1 MQLVS
6 IILVLITIGTVVGP
20 VAAVAIIY
28 RDNLGG
34 LVITPQI
41 NNLMHGNGILANN
54 LAVSNNNQ
62 DDNSVGGELVMPTL
76 LSSSVNN
83 VDRTFQVTVNVTN
96 PLNDDLTINS
106 ITSDVECSQD
116 HFQLGSISLASPVA
130 ISSGQNSILTVSGYW
145 TQDAENHIQTSH
157 GGQTSISVDL
167 INTSI
172 DINGLIAQYTS
183 PITVPNGIPIT

>member
-1 MQLVS
+1 MQVVS

-20 VAAVAIIY
+20 VGAVAIIY

-41 NNLMHGNGILANN
+41 NDLMHGNGILANN
-54 LAVSNNNQ
+54 YAVNTNQ
-62 DDNSVGGELVMPTL
+62 DDNSVGGGLVIPTL
-76 LSSSVNN
+76 ISSSVNN
-83 VDRTFQVTVNVTN
+83 VDRTFQVIVNVTN

-106 ITSDVECSQD
+106 ITSDVECRQD

-130 ISSGQNSILTVSGYW
+130 IPSGQNSILIVSGYW
-145 TQDAENHIQTSH
+145 TQDAENHFQTSH
-157 GGQTSISVDL
+157 DGQTSISVDL

-172 DINGLIAQYTS
+172 DINGLIAQYDS
-183 PITVPNGIPIT
+183 PIIVPNGIPIT

>member
-20 VAAVAIIY
+20 VGAVAIIY

-41 NNLMHGNGILANN
+41 NDLIHGNGLLANN
-54 LAVSNNNQ
+54 YAVSNNIQ
-62 DDNSVGGELVMPTL
+62 DDNSVGGGFVMPTFV
-76 LSSSVNN
+76 SSSVNI
-83 VDRTFQVTVNVTN
+83 VVRTFQVTLIVTN

-130 ISSGQNSILTVSGYW
+130 IPSGQNSILTISGYW

-157 GGQTSISVDL
+157 EGQTSISVDL
-167 INTSI
+167 FNTSI
-172 DINGLIAQYTS
+172 DINGVIAQYIS
-183 PITVPNGIPIT
+183 PITIPNGIPLT

>member
-1 MQLVS
+1 MQVVS

-20 VAAVAIIY
+20 VGAVAIIY
-28 RDNLGG
+28 RDNLVG

-41 NNLMHGNGILANN
+41 NDLMHGNGILANN
-54 LAVSNNNQ
+54 IAVSNNNQ
-62 DDNSVGGELVMPTL
+62 DDNSVGGGLVMPTL
-76 LSSSVNN
+76 VSSSVNN

-130 ISSGQNSILTVSGYW
+130 IPSGQNSILTVSGYW

-157 GGQTSISVDL
+157 DGQTSISVYL

-172 DINGLIAQYTS
+172 DINGLIAQYNS
-183 PITVPNGIPIT
+183 PIPVPNGIPIT